1 MGAAVGL
8 ALASVVWAQDA
19 GDAASWSALGRSL
32 RREQRPAEAEAAL
45 RRALQLSPQA
55 EDENLL
61 GLLLFEQ
68 QRPEEA
74 AESFRAAIARNPGD
88 AQVYSNLAV
97 ALSEL
102 GRSEEAIASCR
113 LGLARSKSV
122 KVGEPDA
129 PALEEAKAPRYRRE
143 LGSALFIQGR
153 EAEAEAEWLGSL
165 EELRKAGLS
174 LVHFNSNFEF
184 SETRYQEA
192 RAAEDAAFR
201 HHVGQGPLL
210 EMLRAVRRRENTSDW
225 LLTWARESAGRFRGA
240 RLVSYGV
247 TYFQA
252 WREASSVH
260 GFFTALLLL
269 DLLLVVVSLELQIQI
284 GLREKLAISRCLTAY
299 EEGTAIPAYLQNQAC
314 NAKDLAPCDMHH
326 DPDYQMAHHL
336 HYVEVGLARV
346 SIGIL
351 VMFMLENLALFIGVG
366 KAICGDFF
374 YMLDVAVVS
383 ISLLLELWATIEA
396 REQAM
401 AFGLLVTARVWRFFR
416 VAHGVYFLEHEHD
429 SSESE
434 SDESF

>member
-122 KVGEPDA
+122 KAQNFLGELLLGSGRIEEAMQIFRESWAMA
-129 PALEEAKAPRYRRE
+129 PAEPETNHQLGSVLMLRSAFAEAVPHLLQALQHRGEDKSLWSLLGYAYELDDKDAQAETLFRAMLNTSFKEAALWRLSRLARVRGEGEAAEKLLREVLELGSKEAPRYRRE

-252 WREASSVH
+252 WREASSVPIAAAKLRRRTRLTRRVGVEH
-260 GFFTALLLL
+260 FF
-269 DLLLVVVSLELQIQI
+269 
-284 GLREKLAISRCLTAY
+284 
-299 EEGTAIPAYLQNQAC
+299 
-314 NAKDLAPCDMHH
+314 
-326 DPDYQMAHHL
+326 
-336 HYVEVGLARV
+336 
-346 SIGIL
+346 
-351 VMFMLENLALFIGVG
+351 
-366 KAICGDFF
+366 
-374 YMLDVAVVS
+374 
-383 ISLLLELWATIEA
+383 
-396 REQAM
+396 
-401 AFGLLVTARVWRFFR
+401 
-416 VAHGVYFLEHEHD
+416 
-429 SSESE
+429 
-434 SDESF
+434 